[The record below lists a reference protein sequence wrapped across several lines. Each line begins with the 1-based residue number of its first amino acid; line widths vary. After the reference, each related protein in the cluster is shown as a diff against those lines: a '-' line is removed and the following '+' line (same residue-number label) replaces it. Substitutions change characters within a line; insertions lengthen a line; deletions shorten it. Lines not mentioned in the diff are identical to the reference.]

1 MQISNVLCRALTPLL
16 LLAACRPAVVKES
29 RMQMG
34 TRVEITAA
42 GRDRAVVAAKVEA
55 AFREIAR
62 LEGLM
67 SSYQPES
74 EVSRINRAAG
84 IAPVAVS
91 PEVFEVI
98 ARSLEVSR
106 VSEGAFDITFAALGK
121 LWDLSGPTPAQLP
134 EPAELAAKLKLVGW
148 KRVQL
153 DAKARTVFLPERGM
167 QIGLGGIAKGYIVDQ
182 ALKVL
187 QADGVDRALVVA
199 SGDMRSFARPG
210 QRAWK
215 IGIQD
220 PARRDRLLGEVE
232 MTNLAISTSG
242 QYERFIV
249 IAGRRYG
256 HILDPRTGWPA
267 AGCRSVTVL
276 AGEDWEAD
284 ALATAAFVLGPARGM
299 ALLRS
304 RPGAEG
310 MIVDAEG
317 RGQISLGF
325 EKRLGGGQ
333 KEKSF

>member
-1 MQISNVLCRALTPLL
+1 MIFPRTLL
-16 LLAACRPAVVKES
+16 GAGLLALAAACGPATVKQT

-42 GRDRAVVAAKVEA
+42 GKDRALVAARIAA
-55 AFREIAR
+55 AFGEIDR
-62 LEGLM
+62 LEGLL
-67 SSYQPES
+67 SSFRPDS

-84 IAPVAVS
+84 VAPVAVS

-106 VSEGAFDITFAALGK
+106 FSGGAFDITFAALGD
-121 LWDLSGPTPAQLP
+121 LWDFSGQKPGKVP
-134 EPAELAAKLKLVGW
+134 EPAEIAEKLKRVGFS
-148 KRVQL
+148 RVRL
-153 DAKARTVFLPERGM
+153 DPQARTVFLPERGM

-182 ALKVL
+182 ALEVL
-187 QADGVDRALVVA
+187 QVEGVDRALVAA

-220 PARRDRLLGEVE
+220 PGRRDRLLGELE
-232 MTNLAISTSG
+232 ITNLAAATSG
-242 QYERFIV
+242 QYERFFEFQ
-249 IAGRRYG
+249 GRRYG

-276 AGEDWEAD
+276 AGEAWEAD
-284 ALATAAFVLGPARGM
+284 AYATALFVLGPVPGM

-304 RPGAEG
+304 RPGVEA

-317 RGQISLGF
+317 RSEMSAGF
-325 EKRLGGGQ
+325 ESRLAGLSGK
-333 KEKSF
+333 KEF

>member
-1 MQISNVLCRALTPLL
+1 MQICKFKIQALTPILL
-16 LLAACRPAVVKES
+16 LVACRPAVVKQT

-34 TRVEITAA
+34 TRVEITA
-42 GRDRAVVAAKVEA
+42 GGKDRAVVAARVEA
-55 AFREIAR
+55 AFREIDR

-67 SSYQPES
+67 SSFRPES

-84 IAPVAVS
+84 AAPVAVS

-106 VSEGAFDITFAALGK
+106 ASEGAFDITFAALGE
-121 LWDLSGPTPAQLP
+121 LWDFSGPKPGKAP
-134 EPAELAAKLKLVGW
+134 EPAEIAGKLKRVGW
-148 KRVQL
+148 SRVQL
-153 DAKARTVFLPERGM
+153 DPKARTVFLPERGM
-167 QIGLGGIAKGYIVDQ
+167 RIGLGGIAKGCIVDQ

-187 QADGVDRALVVA
+187 QTDGVDRALVAA

-220 PARRDRLLGEVE
+220 PVRRDRLLGELE
-232 MTNLAISTSG
+232 MTNLAVATSG
-242 QYERFIV
+242 QYERFVEIE
-249 IAGRRYG
+249 GRRYG

-276 AGEDWEAD
+276 AGEAWEAD
-284 ALATAAFVLGPARGM
+284 ALATAAFVLGPDRGM

-304 RPGAEG
+304 RPGVEG

-317 RGQISLGF
+317 RGQMSLGF
-325 EKRLGGGQ
+325 EKRLGGGPA
-333 KEKSF
+333 EKRF